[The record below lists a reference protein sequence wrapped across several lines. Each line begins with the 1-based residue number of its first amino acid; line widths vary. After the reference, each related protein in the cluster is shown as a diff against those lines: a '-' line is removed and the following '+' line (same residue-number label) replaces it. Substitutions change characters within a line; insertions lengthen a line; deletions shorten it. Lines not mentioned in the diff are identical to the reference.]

1 MKRYF
6 LKTNVRSSFWLATGA
21 VIGLIVLLALTV
33 NYARQKAVV
42 RQFGL
47 QQQTIVFEMAKGI
60 EVLISSVRRNM
71 LVISELSP
79 ELKNNEMDKCKVIE
93 SVYRNLGVNV
103 GIIGLLDKEGF
114 FMCGYPSHGK
124 ENFLGTNFGD
134 IELFKKQ
141 RATKKPLI
149 EHVYSHLLVGPED
162 RSGSIL
168 ISVPEFD
175 ASGRFSGII
184 FACMPLSMIVDQFIK
199 TTIMSPAS
207 RYWMANENGNI
218 VASTVTRW
226 EGKSVNSL
234 FYRIEGKKYPGGET
248 PLKAQGY
255 GEYVLKDTNVMSKRD
270 VVAYAPIKIGDRIW
284 TLAIV
289 TPYNIVV
296 SSIRGTF
303 SYIVLGTLSLVIL
316 VIVTGMSIASSSAK
330 RLRMEEE
337 LKRLKERDIWQRRIL
352 SEKRTVEG
360 IIEGSPVP
368 TFVVNKD
375 HKVVFWN
382 RACAELT
389 GFSREEMIGTDR
401 HWRPFYK
408 EKRPVIADIIIDNE
422 PDVLAKYYAAK
433 GIRKSATVKG
443 AYEARD
449 FFKNFA
455 GKDRHLYFLAA
466 PIYDVDGNII
476 YAIETLMDI
485 TREVE
490 MTRNLKENAEVLQNE
505 LKENIRLRKEK
516 ENLYN
521 YLQTIVESLP
531 DKIFEISPEG
541 IISFVNK
548 ETIGK
553 GGTGLRA
560 MKGKH
565 FTEFVAPEHKE
576 FVLKKWE
583 DAKKGIF
590 RPYELQVTA
599 RDGTR
604 RDLLI
609 TPRPVKGTNRYLLV
623 QRDIT
628 ELKELESKY
637 CESKHLTALGQLSA
651 GIAHEIRNPLSSIKM
666 SLRILQKRLNP
677 KGNDLKR
684 FEIAQREV
692 EHLERLVNDV
702 LVFAKPSE
710 PKKKPSNITNI
721 LEQALSM
728 VEQPLL
734 DKGIEVEKMFDEG
747 TGPVDVDPMMLERA
761 FINIF
766 QNSIDAMD
774 QGGVLTITARR
785 PSDDEASYVVIEV
798 KDNGCGIAESDLQ
811 YLFNPFFTRK
821 RYGTGLGLSQVQRIV
836 DQHKGKIEILSE
848 EGKGTRFIVRLPLGN
863 AKGIKATAT

>member
-1 MKRYF
+1 MKKHF
-6 LKTNVRSSFWLATGA
+6 FMTNVRLSIWLATVA
-21 VIGLIVLLALTV
+21 VIALIVLLAMTI
-33 NYARQKAVV
+33 NYAREKAVV

-47 QQQTIVFEMAKGI
+47 QQQTIAFEITKGI
-60 EVLISSVRRNM
+60 ENLITSVKRNM
-71 LVISELSP
+71 LIISELPPRLGNSNK
-79 ELKNNEMDKCKVIE
+79 EKCKIIE
-93 SVYRNLGVNV
+93 SVYRHLGTNV
-103 GIIGLLDKEGF
+103 GIIGFLDYKGRF
-114 FMCGYPSHGK
+114 ICGSPPLRGK
-124 ENFLGTNFGD
+124 EFKGINFWDTVLYK
-134 IELFKKQ
+134 EKS
-141 RATKKPLI
+141 ATRKPVI

-168 ISVPEFD
+168 ITVPDFD
-175 ASGRFSGII
+175 TSGGLLGTI
-184 FACMPLSMIVDQFIK
+184 FAYMPLSMIVDQYVK
-199 TTIMSPAS
+199 TAIVNPRSSFLIADENANVAAS
-207 RYWMANENGNI
+207 
-218 VASTVTRW
+218 SVTWWIGRNARSIFFGTEHGKHL
-226 EGKSVNSL
+226 EGKAL
-234 FYRIEGKKYPGGET
+234 FKKEGYSEFVLNDSKVVTKK
-248 PLKAQGY
+248 
-255 GEYVLKDTNVMSKRD
+255 V
-270 VVAYAPIKIGDRIW
+270 VVAYSPLYIGDKAW

-289 TPYNIVV
+289 TPYYVVV
-296 SSIRGTF
+296 SMIRGTF
-303 SYIVLGTLSLVIL
+303 LYIVVGTLSLVIL
-316 VIVTGMSIASSSAK
+316 VTITGMSIASSAAK

-337 LKRLKERDIWQRRIL
+337 LKRLKERDTWQRRIL
-352 SEKRTVEG
+352 REKRTVEG

-382 RACAELT
+382 KACAELT
-389 GFSREEMIGTDR
+389 GYAREKMIGTDEQ
-401 HWRPFYK
+401 WRPFYG

-422 PDVLAKYYAAK
+422 PDVLAKYYAVK
-433 GIRKSATVKG
+433 GIKKSATVKG

-449 FFKNFA
+449 FFKNLG

-466 PIYDVDGNII
+466 PIYDENGKIM
-476 YAIETLMDI
+476 YAIETLMDV

-490 MTRNLKENAEVLQNE
+490 MARSLKENAEILQNE
-505 LKENIRLRKEK
+505 LNENIRLRKEK

-541 IISFVNK
+541 IISYVNK
-548 ETIGK
+548 ETIGEGRTESSK
-553 GGTGLRA
+553 

-565 FTEFVAPEHKE
+565 FTEFVDPEHKE

-590 RPYELQVTA
+590 MPYELKVTA
-599 RDGTR
+599 RDGSK

-628 ELKELESKY
+628 ELKKLENKY
-637 CESKHLTALGQLSA
+637 YESKHLAALGQLSA
-651 GIAHEIRNPLSSIKM
+651 GIAHEVRNPLSSIKM

-677 KGNDLKR
+677 VGNDLKR

-702 LVFAKPSE
+702 LIFARPSE
-710 PKKKPSNITNI
+710 PKKKPSDIVNI

-728 VEQPLL
+728 VEQPIV
-734 DKGIEVEKMFDEG
+734 DKGIKVEKVLDKAIG
-747 TGPVDVDPMMLERA
+747 AVNVDPVMLERA
-761 FINIF
+761 FINIY

-774 QGGVLTITARR
+774 QGGVLTITASRLT
-785 PSDDEASYVVIEV
+785 DDGDYVVIEV
-798 KDNGCGIAESDLQ
+798 KDNGCGIDNKDMP

-836 DQHKGKIEILSE
+836 EQHGGKIEVLSKK
-848 EGKGTRFIVRLPLGN
+848 GRGTRFIVTLPLGTTN
-863 AKGIKATAT
+863 KGKATAT